1 MAAREG
7 GGHPFNWF
15 IIGFVVGVA
24 AALAALLYL
33 GVRRDGGSEG
43 AETRPPEP
51 APAIAAP
58 KPVIPALPAAPPASA
73 KKPVT
78 PPVERPRVSQRES
91 DEQMA
96 EDAAAAGM
104 TSRTKPGQAAPDQ
117 Q

>member
-24 AALAALLYL
+24 ATLAAMIYL
-33 GVRRDGGSEG
+33 GVRRDHVADDVEPRS
-43 AETRPPEP
+43 P
-51 APAIAAP
+51 APAVSAAP
-58 KPVIPALPAAPPASA
+58 AAIPALPPAPPPSA
-73 KKPVT
+73 KKPVDI
-78 PPVERPRVSQRES
+78 VQDRPHASQREL

-104 TSRTKPGQAAPDQ
+104 TSRTRPGQGSSDQ

>member
-24 AALAALLYL
+24 ATLAALLYL
-33 GVRRDGGSEG
+33 GVRRDGDSDHI
-43 AETRPPEP
+43 ETRPPEAAPASAAP
-51 APAIAAP
+51 AP
-58 KPVIPALPAAPPASA
+58 IPALPAAPPVSA
-73 KKPVT
+73 RKPVA
-78 PPVERPRVSQRES
+78 PPAVHRPQVSQREL

-104 TSRTKPGQAAPDQ
+104 TSRVRPGQAPPDQ
-117 Q
+117 E

>member
-24 AALAALLYL
+24 ATLAAMIYL
-33 GVRRDGGSEG
+33 GARRERGPADVD
-43 AETRPPEP
+43 TRPPEP
-51 APAIAAP
+51 AATAAP
-58 KPVIPALPAAPPASA
+58 ARIPALPPAAPASA

-78 PPVERPRVSQRES
+78 PVPDRPQVSQRES

-104 TSRTKPGQAAPDQ
+104 TSRTRPGQTAPDSQ
-117 Q
+117 